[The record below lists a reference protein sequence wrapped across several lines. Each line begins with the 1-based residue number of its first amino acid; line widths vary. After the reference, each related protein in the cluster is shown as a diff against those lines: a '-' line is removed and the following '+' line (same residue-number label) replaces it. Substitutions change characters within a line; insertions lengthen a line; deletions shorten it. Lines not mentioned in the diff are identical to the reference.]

1 MESGELWL
9 CSSREPPHP
18 PAPAGSQLCG
28 DVQRDMYSASG
39 GGTSGF
45 GEHLI
50 PVDLYN
56 HVKKEE
62 AEDEAYL
69 CGERSNC
76 VENVDQEMT
85 GFQRKPVKMEESED
99 NDYLCVTASGM
110 PSLLRINLWD
120 RQQIPRNLPTA
131 QPHQLPQP
139 CQQTSKAPL
148 GSKERSRKFRENMKK
163 DPERYKLYLQESAV
177 RSKLYRAS
185 MTDEKRA
192 FEREKAKLRMQKYRS
207 HRKTT
212 QLEAERGDVSS
223 GPVKCTTHGDEE
235 KKRQEH
241 EKWKIAKRSQRKLMS
256 SLKKRRINEMMR
268 VLYHQQ
274 KIEVGKGSVQQH
286 RAPIFPHVPDP
297 ATNNDFAEEDT
308 SSDRGE
314 NHNDIGTRFYGLEP
328 EDTDSAHDAENC
340 NEPQQSESKAE
351 QTRCNPKDQRPF
363 LLQANRAQ
371 HGHARPAGES
381 MNFRESVCCVTSR
394 GEGQDLC
401 CMRSYDDVCICDFT
415 TMNLKLEQR
424 ANIKFCVK
432 LGKSARETLAL
443 LHQVYGNKTMSRVR
457 CFEWYSRF
465 KRGRLSLED
474 DERSGRPCKN
484 KTS

>member
-62 AEDEAYL
+62 AEDEAYLCEATSDSVDHQIHVKEEEPEDEDDL

-163 DPERYKLYLQESAV
+163 DPESA
-177 RSKLYRAS
+177 K
-185 MTDEKRA
+185 DE
-192 FEREKAKLRMQKYRS
+192 
-207 HRKTT
+207 
-212 QLEAERGDVSS
+212 
-223 GPVKCTTHGDEE
+223 
-235 KKRQEH
+235 
-241 EKWKIAKRSQRKLMS
+241 
-256 SLKKRRINEMMR
+256 
-268 VLYHQQ
+268 
-274 KIEVGKGSVQQH
+274 
-286 RAPIFPHVPDP
+286 
-297 ATNNDFAEEDT
+297 
-308 SSDRGE
+308 
-314 NHNDIGTRFYGLEP
+314 TR
-328 EDTDSAHDAENC
+328 D
-340 NEPQQSESKAE
+340 
-351 QTRCNPKDQRPF
+351 
-363 LLQANRAQ
+363 
-371 HGHARPAGES
+371 
-381 MNFRESVCCVTSR
+381 
-394 GEGQDLC
+394 
-401 CMRSYDDVCICDFT
+401 
-415 TMNLKLEQR
+415 
-424 ANIKFCVK
+424 
-432 LGKSARETLAL
+432 
-443 LHQVYGNKTMSRVR
+443 
-457 CFEWYSRF
+457 
-465 KRGRLSLED
+465 
-474 DERSGRPCKN
+474 
-484 KTS
+484 